1 MPVWKSR
8 VTVQGC
14 IVTLVQ
20 DHCYEQEVAL
30 KLLSIMIDFEIT
42 RYIDVNHDHS
52 LVRKAADMLHCREH
66 ALKTA
71 CINKVDN

>member
-1 MPVWKSR
+1 MV
-8 VTVQGC
+8 
-14 IVTLVQ
+14 
-20 DHCYEQEVAL
+20 
-30 KLLSIMIDFEIT
+30 DFEIT